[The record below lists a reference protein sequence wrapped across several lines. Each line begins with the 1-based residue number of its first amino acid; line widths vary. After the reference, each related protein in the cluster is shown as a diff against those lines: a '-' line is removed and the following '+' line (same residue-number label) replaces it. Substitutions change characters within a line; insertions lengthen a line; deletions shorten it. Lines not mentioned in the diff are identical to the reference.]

1 MAALN
6 ETDLDTRIEHMLH
19 ALGVIVRDDTGV
31 ILQTTTIP
39 LPANG
44 HSSFVLDGSYPLTAG
59 KRGTV
64 EFDPAVAP
72 ISVLGIRANGNAFTS
87 IPVLTR

>member
-1 MAALN
+1 
-6 ETDLDTRIEHMLH
+6 
-19 ALGVIVRDDTGV
+19 
-31 ILQTTTIP
+31 LQTSSLQ

-44 HSSFVLDGSYPLTAG
+44 HSAFVLGGTYPTTAG

-64 EFDPAVAP
+64 EFNSASAQ

>member
-1 MAALN
+1 
-6 ETDLDTRIEHMLH
+6 
-19 ALGVIVRDDTGV
+19 V
-31 ILQTTTIP
+31 
-39 LPANG
+39 
-44 HSSFVLDGSYPLTAG
+44 YPLAAG

-64 EFDPAVAP
+64 EFDSAGPP